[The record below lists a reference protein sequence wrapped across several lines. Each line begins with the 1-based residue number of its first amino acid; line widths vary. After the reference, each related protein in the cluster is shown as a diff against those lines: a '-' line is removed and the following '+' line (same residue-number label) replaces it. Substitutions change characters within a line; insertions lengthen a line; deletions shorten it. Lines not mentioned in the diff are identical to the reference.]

1 MHSHSHGHGHA
12 GHNGDVPLRTKRLLT
27 IVVVP
32 LILLTILGFVILWP
46 NRVPDIAGAIELPTG
61 LFNGTVV
68 AVNAVPC
75 PGLEGGAL
83 DCREADV
90 RLTEGPDEGET
101 VTFEVGDVNAV
112 RTVREGEKIVV
123 ARTETEPGAFSY
135 DFADVQRGTPMMV
148 LAVIFAAVVIALG
161 RLRGLAALA
170 GIGISLAILIK
181 FVLPAILAGS
191 NPLAVAV
198 VGSAGVMFVAL
209 YLSHGINVR
218 TTSAVLGTLASLAIT
233 AALGLLFVNLTNL
246 TGFAS
251 EEATFIRVASATINL
266 QGILLGGIIIGSLG
280 VLDDVTVTQSSAV
293 WELHQANPAMAAGE
307 LYRSAIRIGRDHIA
321 STVNTLVLA
330 YAGAALPLLILF
342 TIAESR
348 LGDILT
354 GEIVAEEVV
363 RTLVG
368 SIGLVASVPIT
379 TALAVLV
386 VGAPRRPP
394 PAPTNSP
401 VVAPEQ
407 DFWERD

>member
-12 GHNGDVPLRTKRLLT
+12 GHTDDVPLRTKRLLT

-32 LILLTILGFVILWP
+32 LILLTILGFVMLWP
-46 NRVPDIAGAIELPTG
+46 NQLPDIARTIELPTG
-61 LFNGTVV
+61 LLNGTVV
-68 AVNAVPC
+68 TVNAIPC
-75 PGLEGGAL
+75 PGLESEAL

-101 VTFEVGDVNAV
+101 VTFEVGDINAV

-135 DFADVQRGTPMMV
+135 DFADVQRGGPMVV
-148 LAVIFAAVVIALG
+148 LGLIFAGVVIALG

-198 VGSAGVMFVAL
+198 VGSSGVMFVAL

-233 AALGLLFVNLTNL
+233 AVLGLLFVNLTNL

-293 WELHQANPAMAAGE
+293 WELHQANPEMGAGE

-354 GEIVAEEVV
+354 GEIVAEEVI

-386 VGAPRRPP
+386 VGAPRRPSL
-394 PAPTNSP
+394 APTESP
-401 VVAPEQ
+401 VLAPEQ